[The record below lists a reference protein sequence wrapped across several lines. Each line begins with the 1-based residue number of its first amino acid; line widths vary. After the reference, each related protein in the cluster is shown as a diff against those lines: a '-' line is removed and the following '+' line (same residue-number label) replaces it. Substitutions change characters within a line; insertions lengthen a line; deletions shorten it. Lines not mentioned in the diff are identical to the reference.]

1 MATMKQAIPGVVPP
15 GVAEATIHV
24 IRPSM
29 AAYPVGRFIGRMCSI
44 QAGVGGILTVGNLMA
59 LALIPLALAI
69 YLRNLGPWFACR
81 YRLTNRRLILER
93 GMTNEPERWVSLDD
107 FDNIEIKTL
116 PGQEWYPAGELIF
129 RKGTIETF
137 RLSGVRNPEAF
148 RQVCLKAQRA
158 HSSVKKITDKQRV
171 PQPA

>member
-1 MATMKQAIPGVVPP
+1 MKQAIPGVVPP

-44 QAGVGGILTVGNLMA
+44 KAGFGAVFTVGHVMA
-59 LALIPLALAI
+59 LLLIPLALAI

-81 YRLTNRRLILER
+81 YRLTNRRLLIER
-93 GMTNEPERWVSLDD
+93 GMSYQIDRWVSLDD
-107 FDNIEIKTL
+107 FDHIDVNVL

-129 RKGTIETF
+129 RKGAIETF
-137 RLSGVRNPEAF
+137 RLSGVRSPEAF

-158 HSSVKKITDKQRV
+158 HTAVKKIAEKQRAK
-171 PQPA
+171 QPA